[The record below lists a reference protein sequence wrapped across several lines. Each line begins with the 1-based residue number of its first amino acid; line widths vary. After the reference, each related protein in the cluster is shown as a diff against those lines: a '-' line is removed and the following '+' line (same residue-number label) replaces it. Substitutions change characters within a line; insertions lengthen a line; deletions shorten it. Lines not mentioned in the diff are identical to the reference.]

1 VRICSNCA
9 LFGKH
14 RGHDIREEPDVV
26 AEITE
31 RTELLIEMY
40 QIVEQLR
47 CNPIQRS
54 EVEQLSAEYRSKSK
68 RLQALIKDKFSAME
82 AQLRVSQ

>member
-1 VRICSNCA
+1 M
-9 LFGKH
+9 
-14 RGHDIREEPDVV
+14 V